1 VTHRLLAGF
10 LLLAAG
16 CVPAPAG
23 RPATLTPPAD
33 SPPVTLKETSVAG
46 FANSLAELKGK
57 VVLVD
62 AWFLGCH
69 PCVEKF
75 PKTVALH
82 EKYKGEGFTA
92 VGLDIMRS
100 ELEKKDRVLKFLEE
114 KKAAFPNY
122 IFNDTEAAIDAW
134 MERMKAYPTPAMILY
149 DRNGEYVKTLTE
161 ATHEEIEA
169 AVREQLAKK

>member
-1 VTHRLLAGF
+1 MNHRLLAGF
-10 LLLAAG
+10 LLLTAG
-16 CVPAPAG
+16 CVPTPAD
-23 RPATLTPPAD
+23 RPATLPPPSE
-33 SPPVTLKETSVAG
+33 SPAVTLKETSVAD
-46 FANSLAELKGK
+46 FPKSLAELKGK

-92 VGLDIMRS
+92 VSLDIMRS
-100 ELEKKDRVLKFLEE
+100 ELKKKDRVLKFLEE
-114 KKAAFPNY
+114 KKATFPNY
-122 IFNDTEAAIDAW
+122 IFNDTESAIDAW

-161 ATHEEIEA
+161 ATHDEIEA
-169 AVREQLAKK
+169 AVKDQLAKK